1 MVKVEI
7 VGKRDVFVQLKAS
20 ELSIKKLFKD
30 LLTDLKGFK
39 YQITLAV
46 LLCKIKNNGEIE
58 HSPVY
63 FNSLS
68 KTVINSNKFGLNQE
82 FQEIVY
88 RLDNWI
94 TNGSGWIVE
103 EISSQYLNVSSYL
116 PLSGSNFIKLPAKL
130 QHPMKILTNIKNSDN
145 KCFMWFM

>member
-30 LLTDLKGFK
+30 LLTELKGFK

-46 LLCKIKNNGEIE
+46 LLCKIKTNGEIE

-94 TNGSGWIVE
+94 TNESGWIVE

-116 PLSGSNFIKLPAKL
+116 PLSGSYFIKLPAEL
-130 QHPMKILTNIKNSDN
+130 
-145 KCFMWFM
+145 